1 MRPVII
7 LRPEPGASETA
18 ARARKM
24 GLQPRLCPLFEAR
37 PVSWDA
43 PPPERFDALLMT
55 SAQAARLGGSQLVG
69 YRALPTYA
77 VGSATAQA
85 MAEHGFANVVSG
97 DQDGS
102 AIAARIAADGHRR
115 LLHLGGTTLAPI
127 EAGQLSIE
135 RVAVYTI
142 GARPQTQAQLD
153 PLLEPGAILLVHSPR
168 AGANLAEMIAPERRR
183 DFPIIAIS
191 PTALLACGPGWA
203 SGEAPD
209 RPDDERMLA
218 LAARLCE

>member
-18 ARARKM
+18 ARARKL

-43 PPPERFDALLMT
+43 PLPERFDALLMT
-55 SAQAARLGGSQLVG
+55 SAQAARLGGSQLVR
-69 YRALPTYA
+69 YQALPAYA

-85 MAEHGFANVVSG
+85 MAEHGFANVVIG

-102 AIAARIAADGHRR
+102 AIAARMAADGHRR
-115 LLHLGGTTLAPI
+115 ALHLGGTTLAPI
-127 EAGQLSIE
+127 EAGQLRIE

-142 GARPQTQAQLD
+142 GARPQAQLD
-153 PLLEPGAILLVHSPR
+153 PQLEPGAILLVHSPR
-168 AGANLAEMIAPERRR
+168 AGAKLAEMIAPEQRG
-183 DFPIIAIS
+183 DFHVIAIS
-191 PTALLACGPGWA
+191 PAALSACGPGWA

>member
-18 ARARKM
+18 ARARKL

-43 PPPERFDALLMT
+43 PLPERFDALLMT
-55 SAQAARLGGSQLVG
+55 SAQAARLGGSQLVR
-69 YRALPTYA
+69 YRALPAYA

-85 MAEHGFANVVSG
+85 MAEHGFANVISG

-115 LLHLGGTTLAPI
+115 VLHLGGTTLAPI
-127 EAGQLSIE
+127 EAGQLSME

-142 GARPQTQAQLD
+142 GARPQTQLD
-153 PLLEPGAILLVHSPR
+153 PQLEPGAILLVHSPR
-168 AGANLAEMIAPERRR
+168 AGAKLAEMIAPERRR
-183 DFPIIAIS
+183 DLHVIAIS
-191 PTALLACGPGWA
+191 PATLSACGPGWA

-218 LAARLCE
+218 LATRLCE

>member
-18 ARARKM
+18 ARARKL

-43 PPPERFDALLMT
+43 PPPERFDALVMT
-55 SAQAARLGGSQLVG
+55 SAQAARLGGSQLVR
-69 YRALPTYA
+69 YRVLPAYA

-102 AIAARIAADGHRR
+102 AIAARIATDGHRR

-142 GARPQTQAQLD
+142 GARPQAQLD

-168 AGANLAEMIAPERRR
+168 AGAKLAELISPERRR

-191 PTALLACGPGWA
+191 PAALSACGPGWA